1 MTSLRMDLPFKDSS
15 SKRRR
20 STDDGASC
28 SCAKLKSRT
37 SGSDTFRSRFGGD

>member
-1 MTSLRMDLPFKDSS
+1 MTSPRMDLPFKDSS

-28 SCAKLKSRT
+28 SCARLRSRT
-37 SGSDTFRSRFGGD
+37 SGSDTFRSRLGGD

>member
-1 MTSLRMDLPFKDSS
+1 MTLLRMDLPFRDSS

-20 STDDGASC
+20 SIDDGASC

-37 SGSDTFRSRFGGD
+37 SGSDTFRSRLGGD